1 MSSKLAEE
9 FSGTNYFHIIC
20 VEIRLISLKLV
31 FVSGKL
37 QLFNTYWTED
47 PRLSF
52 QIFSYT
58 GYVKNCIVRKKRS
71 DSLASGKKSKTIMG
85 RGSFWQWKKFW
96 DNLRNSLVEVVRFQ
110 NRGMILHFTFNLKW
124 VFFLHDNVFL
134 ICFSIVDV
142 MDYIRLHR
150 KIHSQEGS
158 KALLSDPLVY
168 DKKNFEVSYIE
179 NIA

>member
-1 MSSKLAEE
+1 MEE
-9 FSGTNYFHIIC
+9 
-20 VEIRLISLKLV
+20 
-31 FVSGKL
+31 
-37 QLFNTYWTED
+37 
-47 PRLSF
+47 
-52 QIFSYT
+52 
-58 GYVKNCIVRKKRS
+58 VK
-71 DSLASGKKSKTIMG
+71 
-85 RGSFWQWKKFW
+85 
-96 DNLRNSLVEVVRFQ
+96 FQ
-110 NRGMILHFTFNLKW
+110 NRAMILHFTFNLKR